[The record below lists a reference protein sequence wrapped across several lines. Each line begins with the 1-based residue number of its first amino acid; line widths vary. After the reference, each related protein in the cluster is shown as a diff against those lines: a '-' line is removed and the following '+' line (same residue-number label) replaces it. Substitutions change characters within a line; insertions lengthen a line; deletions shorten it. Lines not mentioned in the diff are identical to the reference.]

1 MTRAQPT
8 PPLPSRRVG
17 AHLRWAL
24 ALFLLTLAG
33 AAAALHPKEFRSAE
47 EEARYRELA
56 RELRCV
62 MCQNQSLADSPAGV
76 ADDLRHQL
84 LAQIREGRSDAE
96 IKDWFVDRYGE
107 FILYRPRVEPTTWL
121 LWFGPFVLLA
131 AGAGVIVA
139 VLRRQ
144 RAAAP
149 ARPEPEEGQEW

>member
-1 MTRAQPT
+1 MTLRG
-8 PPLPSRRVG
+8 LRR
-17 AHLRWAL
+17 LLAL
-24 ALFLLTLAG
+24 ALLLLAG
-33 AAAALHPKEFRSAE
+33 AAAALHPKEFQSPE

-84 LAQIREGRSDAE
+84 LAQIRDGRSDAE
-96 IKDWFVDRYGE
+96 IKDWFVARYGD
-107 FILYRPRVEPTTWL
+107 FILYRPRLEPTTWL
-121 LWFGPFVLLA
+121 LWFGPFVMLA
-131 AGAGVIVA
+131 AGVGVIVT

-149 ARPEPEEGQEW
+149 TRPEPEEGQEW